1 MKSFVNKLRFVLHA
15 YKIFFSEIVCYA
27 MIGKNKQ
34 AWNSVWL
41 GSLSGLVFL
50 AAVRVA
56 FRVRGDTARGDA
68 KAKRGAELRSATCA
82 SP

>member
-1 MKSFVNKLRFVLHA
+1 MPFDLV
-15 YKIFFSEIVCYA
+15 
-27 MIGKNKQ
+27 G
-34 AWNSVWL
+34 L